1 MCPMCEGMAGPW
13 GWAMMLLMGLFWIA
27 VIGGVGWL
35 LYRLLRGRG
44 ARSSRDAEAK
54 AILRDRYA
62 SGDIDR
68 ATFER
73 MREDLDRDGAA

>member
-1 MCPMCEGMAGPW
+1 MCPMCEAMTGPW

-44 ARSSRDAEAK
+44 GGSSPDAEAK

-62 SGDIDR
+62 SGEIDR

-73 MREDLDRDGAA
+73 MREDLDRDGAP